1 MKRHANRPAIRH
13 AVHRGVRWLTAF
25 ALLPAVSCSDDGSN
39 RSVWDSPAAASA
51 GSDGIG
57 DGGGAPGDGVGDGV
71 DGTAD
76 DDGGDGG
83 GGSKLDVAG
92 YDPDNPTGSCGC
104 ELPYIWV
111 ANSSEGTVSKINVR
125 TLVEE
130 GRYVTRPD
138 GDGDP
143 SRTSV
148 NLAADVAVAN
158 RHGGLVKIYA
168 EPGDCVE
175 SNGMPGIQ
183 TSTGAGD
190 VLPWGVE
197 ECVAWYRDFPTTN
210 QRPVAWTPGNVV
222 EGSCDSSDEEVWT
235 VMSTAPGL
243 GPGLGG
249 PGGVTVFL
257 LDGDSGATVA
267 EIPVEEFSGFN
278 LGAYGG
284 AVNGEGDLFF
294 TPMGGTAFVRQLVR
308 VAHDSLAV
316 TIWEVPGDVAPY
328 GITDDHDGR
337 VWTSSTL
344 GAGLARF
351 DPDTETWDTISG
363 FSSLGGLAEGEDD
376 LMWVA
381 DSQGLISV
389 NIDDFSFGPR
399 YLGPSKGVS
408 VDVDGFVWSVDSGA
422 TKIDPATALEVGS
435 YNGLS
440 GPYTYS
446 DMTGHALGSVT
457 CPPPEG

>member
-1 MKRHANRPAIRH
+1 
-13 AVHRGVRWLTAF
+13 
-25 ALLPAVSCSDDGSN
+25 
-39 RSVWDSPAAASA
+39 
-51 GSDGIG
+51 
-57 DGGGAPGDGVGDGV
+57 
-71 DGTAD
+71 
-76 DDGGDGG
+76 
-83 GGSKLDVAG
+83 
-92 YDPDNPTGSCGC
+92 
-104 ELPYIWV
+104 
-111 ANSSEGTVSKINVR
+111 
-125 TLVEE
+125 
-130 GRYVTRPD
+130 
-138 GDGDP
+138 
-143 SRTSV
+143 
-148 NLAADVAVAN
+148 
-158 RHGGLVKIYA
+158 
-168 EPGDCVE
+168 
-175 SNGMPGIQ
+175 
-183 TSTGAGD
+183 
-190 VLPWGVE
+190 
-197 ECVAWYRDFPTTN
+197 
-210 QRPVAWTPGNVV
+210 
-222 EGSCDSSDEEVWT
+222 
-235 VMSTAPGL
+235 
-243 GPGLGG
+243 
-249 PGGVTVFL
+249 
-257 LDGDSGATVA
+257 VA

-328 GITDDHDGR
+328 GITVDHDGR